1 MKRKRK
7 ALGQHFLKNHA
18 ILEKILKVISP
29 DENGLLIEIGAGKGA
44 LTFPLAERA
53 GKVIAVEKDPCLI
66 PFLLKRSFS
75 NLMVVEK
82 DILRVDFREIIG
94 KEEKLKRSVKLVGN
108 LPYSLS
114 SPLLFRLLKNKE
126 LFAECIFLLQKEF
139 AERICGQPG
148 SKTYAPLS
156 ILFQIYFLAKIH
168 FLVPPDSFSPQPK
181 VNSALISLK
190 KRSQP
195 LFLIK
200 DEEVFQKFL
209 RAAFQHRRKIL
220 MNNLKNIN
228 LPLSLIN
235 EAYKKLG
242 LERNIRPEQ
251 LTISQFVAL
260 FNLLSEKGTV
270 PFFQKKRGLSPFL

>member
-7 ALGQHFLKNHA
+7 ALGQHFLKNRA
-18 ILEKILKVISP
+18 VLEKILQVISP
-29 DENGLLIEIGAGKGA
+29 DENDLVIEIGAGKGA

-75 NLMVVEK
+75 NLMIMEK
-82 DILRVDFREIIG
+82 DILRVDFREIIS

-114 SPLLFRLLKNKE
+114 SPLLFKLLKNKE
-126 LFAECIFLLQKEF
+126 LFTECIFLLQKEF
-139 AERICGQPG
+139 AERICGQPR
-148 SKTYAPLS
+148 SKIYAPLS

-168 FLVPPDSFSPQPK
+168 FLVSPDSFSPQPK

-195 LFLIK
+195 LFFIK
-200 DEEVFQKFL
+200 NEEIFRKFL

-220 MNNLKNIN
+220 VNNLKNIN
-228 LPLSLIN
+228 LPLSRIN
-235 EAYKKLG
+235 EAYRKLG
-242 LERNIRPEQ
+242 LERNIRPEE
-251 LTISQFVAL
+251 LTISQFVEL
-260 FNLLSEKGTV
+260 FNFFSQQAEKGTV
-270 PFFQKKRGLSPFL
+270 PFFLTQ